1 LSSPLRVRS
10 GILAIA
16 ALTLVL
22 LTEGE
27 SLLWPPTAPIGF
39 GSRFELGD
47 QVGPQWGID
56 ADWSV
61 HVGLAQRLAP

>member
-1 LSSPLRVRS
+1 M
-10 GILAIA
+10 
-16 ALTLVL
+16 VL
-22 LTEGE
+22 PSEGE